1 MRNNKYH
8 SIKTTIDG
16 ITFDSKK
23 EAEYYKTLKHQE
35 QAGLIHNLE
44 LQKKFL
50 LIPKQYDKTGKVA
63 ERACYYK
70 ADFCYYDEK
79 GNYHVVD
86 VKGYI
91 LPSYVLKRKLMLWKH
106 GIKIEEV

>member
-1 MRNNKYH
+1 MSYSKYH
-8 SIKTTIDG
+8 SVKTTVDG

-23 EAEYYKTLKHQE
+23 EAEHYKVLKAQE
-35 QAGLIHNLE
+35 QTGQIHGLQ

-50 LIPKQYDKTGKVA
+50 LIPKQYDKNGKVA

-70 ADFCYYDEK
+70 ADFCYHDAKE
-79 GNYHVVD
+79 NYHVVD

-91 LPSYVLKRKLMLWKH
+91 LPSYVLKRKLMLWKY
-106 GIKIEEV
+106 GIKVEQI